1 MPDLASTVAYLWDTI
16 SPPYATTERAYVDY
30 SNELDVL
37 SPFSVSLDSSCI
49 TFAYISICL
58 QAVWEPYLDEQ
69 VLVMP
74 LNPMCKRDM
83 STCGLLGA
91 L

>member
-1 MPDLASTVAYLWDTI
+1 VPDLASTVAYLWDTI
-16 SPPYATTERAYVDY
+16 SPPYATTKRAYMDY
-30 SNELDVL
+30 SNELDIL
-37 SPFSVSLDSSCI
+37 SPSSVSLDSSCI

-58 QAVWEPYLDEQ
+58 QVMLEPYLDEQ

-83 STCGLLGA
+83 STCGLLSA